1 MKAQYILEMLNEG
14 KTEELKT
21 LLSEEIYKSEMQD
34 KDTKSRY
41 SAMKRFFRFADKN
54 GREAFT
60 KPCKGIEYSGKL
72 YNCFVDMYCFAITTE
87 NIGNMETYDN
97 IYKDYFDIVG
107 FINFIGF
114 NGDMEK
120 LNLNNILATAKSKG
134 YKYKK
139 SEVDTINAVY
149 YLKYKGNYYKIGLLD
164 KAYSIIND
172 GEEAEVYYSG
182 YSGGKS
188 VLIIKNNIGI
198 AGICPIIIKGDIAN
212 KIIIE
217 N

>member
-1 MKAQYILEMLNEG
+1 MKSEIILEMLKNNEI
-14 KTEELKT
+14 EELKRI
-21 LLSEEIYKSEMQD
+21 LEKEVYKNAMQG
-34 KDTKSRY
+34 KDAKSRY

-87 NIGNMETYDN
+87 NIGNMKTYDN

-120 LNLNNILATAKSKG
+120 LDLNNILAIAKSKG

-149 YLKYKGNYYKIGLLD
+149 YLKYKGSYYKIGLLD

-182 YSGGKS
+182 KS
-188 VLIIKNNIGI
+188 DVLIIKNNIGI
-198 AGICPIIIKGDIAN
+198 AGICPIIIKGDIGS

>member
-1 MKAQYILEMLNEG
+1 MKSEIILEMLKNNEI
-14 KTEELKT
+14 EELKRI
-21 LLSEEIYKSEMQD
+21 LEEEVYKNAMQD
-34 KDTKSRY
+34 KGGKARY

-60 KPCKGIEYSGKL
+60 KPYKGIEYRGKL

-120 LNLNNILATAKSKG
+120 LNLNNILTTAKSKG
-134 YKYKK
+134 YKFKK
-139 SEVDTINAVY
+139 SEYTNNAVY
-149 YLKYKGNYYKIGLLD
+149 YLKYKGSYYKIGLLD

-182 YSGGKS
+182 ERN

-198 AGICPIIIKGDIAN
+198 AGICPINLKGDIDS

>member
-1 MKAQYILEMLNEG
+1 MKSEVILEMLKNN
-14 KTEELKT
+14 KIEELKRI
-21 LLSEEIYKSEMQD
+21 LEEEVYKNAMQD
-34 KDTKSRY
+34 KGGKARY
-41 SAMKRFFRFADKN
+41 SAMKRYYRLADKN
-54 GREAFT
+54 GREMLK
-60 KPCKGIEYSGKL
+60 KPCKDIEYKGKL
-72 YNCFVDMYCFAITTE
+72 YNCFIDGYCFTVTTE
-87 NIGNMETYDN
+87 SIGNMETYDN
-97 IYKDYFDIVG
+97 TNNDYFN
-107 FINFIGF
+107 INKLISF

-149 YLKYKGNYYKIGLLD
+149 YLKYKGSYYKIGLLD

-182 YSGGKS
+182 ERN

-198 AGICPIIIKGDIAN
+198 AGICPIIIKGDIGS

>member
-1 MKAQYILEMLNEG
+1 MKSQHILEMLNEG

-21 LLSEEIYKSEMQD
+21 LLSEEIYKSEMQG
-34 KDTKSRY
+34 KDEKARY
-41 SAMKRFFRFADKN
+41 IAMKRFFRFADKN

-72 YNCFVDMYCFAITTE
+72 YNCFVDMYCFSITTE

-120 LNLNNILATAKSKG
+120 LNLNNILTTAKSKG
-134 YKYKK
+134 YKFKK
-139 SEVDTINAVY
+139 SEIDTNNALY
-149 YLKYKGNYYKIGLLD
+149 YLKYKETYYKIGLLD

-172 GEEAEVYYSG
+172 GEKAEVYYSG
-182 YSGGKS
+182 KRDA
-188 VLIIKNNIGI
+188 LIIKNNIGI
-198 AGICPIIIKGDIAN
+198 AGICPINIKGDIAN

>member
-1 MKAQYILEMLNEG
+1 M
-14 KTEELKT
+14 
-21 LLSEEIYKSEMQD
+21 
-34 KDTKSRY
+34 
-41 SAMKRFFRFADKN
+41 
-54 GREAFT
+54 
-60 KPCKGIEYSGKL
+60 
-72 YNCFVDMYCFAITTE
+72 YNCFVDMYCFSITTE

-120 LNLNNILATAKSKG
+120 LNLNNILTTAKSKG
-134 YKYKK
+134 YKFKK
-139 SEVDTINAVY
+139 SEIDTNNALY
-149 YLKYKGNYYKIGLLD
+149 YLKYKETYYKIGLLD

-172 GEEAEVYYSG
+172 GEEAEIYYSG
-182 YSGGKS
+182 KRDA
-188 VLIIKNNIGI
+188 LIIKNNIGI
-198 AGICPIIIKGDIAN
+198 AGICPIKLKKDIYS

>member
-1 MKAQYILEMLNEG
+1 MKSQHILEMLNEG
-14 KTEELKT
+14 KIEDLKA
-21 LLSEEIYKSEMQD
+21 LLSEEIYKSELQD
-34 KDTKSRY
+34 KGKKARY
-41 SAMKRFFRFADKN
+41 SAMKRYYRLTDKN
-54 GREAFT
+54 GREMLK
-60 KPCKGIEYSGKL
+60 KPCKDIEYKGKL
-72 YNCFVDMYCFAITTE
+72 YNCFIDGYCFTVTTE
-87 NIGNMETYDN
+87 SIGNMETYDN
-97 IYKDYFDIVG
+97 ANNDYFSVG
-107 FINFIGF
+107 RLISF

-120 LNLNNILATAKSKG
+120 LNLNKILATAKSKG

-139 SEVDTINAVY
+139 SEVNTINAVY
-149 YLKYKGNYYKIGLLD
+149 YLKYKGSYYKIGLLD

-198 AGICPIIIKGDIAN
+198 AGICPIIIKGDIGS

>member
-1 MKAQYILEMLNEG
+1 MKSEIILEMLKNNEI
-14 KTEELKT
+14 EELKRI
-21 LLSEEIYKSEMQD
+21 LEKEVYKNAMKD
-34 KDTKSRY
+34 KGESRY

-72 YNCFVDMYCFAITTE
+72 YNCFVNMYCFAITTE

-120 LNLNNILATAKSKG
+120 LDLNNILAIAKSKG
-134 YKYKK
+134 YKFKK
-139 SEVDTINAVY
+139 SELYENTLY
-149 YLKYKGNYYKIGLLD
+149 FLHYKNNYYKIALLD

-172 GEEAEVYYSG
+172 NGKCEIYCSG
-182 YSGGKS
+182 RKNSI
-188 VLIIKNNIGI
+188 LLIKNDIGI
-198 AGICPIIIKGDIAN
+198 AGICPINLKGDIAN

-217 N
+217 K

>member
-1 MKAQYILEMLNEG
+1 MKSEIILEMLKNNEI
-14 KTEELKT
+14 EELKRI
-21 LLSEEIYKSEMQD
+21 LEEEVYKNAMQD
-34 KDTKSRY
+34 KGGKARY
-41 SAMKRFFRFADKN
+41 SAMKRYYRFADKDKV
-54 GREAFT
+54 EKLK
-60 KPCKGIEYSGKL
+60 KPCKDIEYQGKL
-72 YNCFVDMYCFAITTE
+72 YNCFIDGYCFALTAE
-87 NIGNMETYDN
+87 SLGNMETYDN
-97 IYKDYFDIVG
+97 ANNDYFSVG
-107 FINFIGF
+107 RLISF

-120 LNLNNILATAKSKG
+120 LNLNSILATAKSKG

-149 YLKYKGNYYKIGLLD
+149 YLKYKGSYYKIGLLD

-182 YSGGKS
+182 KS
-188 VLIIKNNIGI
+188 DVLIIKNNIGI